1 MSTQS
6 CTRYS
11 LKWIA
16 MEMMRHHRNLRMPAP
31 VILGSRPWVWNNNQ
45 LDCLYPENFELTAV
59 DNFLAKLADNFAGEF
74 VGSSADS
81 FAEES
86 ADSFV
91 EALAGSF
98 VEESV
103 DNSSAEELA
112 DSIVDCLFLMAD
124 SKSYFVL
131 DFHLECERKLRIDL
145 NMRFGRY
152 LAVRRFLVLRNRIVD
167 FELEQ
172 RIGFAGLEQSI
183 GFFEQEQNTV
193 LIELV
198 VDSMDMVGMFD
209 VAPELVVD
217 SMDMF
222 QSELNMDI

>member
-1 MSTQS
+1 
-6 CTRYS
+6 
-11 LKWIA
+11 

-31 VILGSRPWVWNNNQ
+31 VILGSRPWVLNNNQ
-45 LDCLYPENFELTAV
+45 LDCLYPDSFGLTAV
-59 DNFLAKLADNFAGEF
+59 DSFLAKLADNFAG
-74 VGSSADS
+74 
-81 FAEES
+81 ES

-112 DSIVDCLFLMAD
+112 DSIADCLFLMAD

-145 NMRFGRY
+145 NMRFGSY
-152 LAVRRFLVLRNRIVD
+152 LAVRRFLALRNRIVD

-198 VDSMDMVGMFD
+198 VDNMDMVGMLD
-209 VAPELVVD
+209 VAPELVVG